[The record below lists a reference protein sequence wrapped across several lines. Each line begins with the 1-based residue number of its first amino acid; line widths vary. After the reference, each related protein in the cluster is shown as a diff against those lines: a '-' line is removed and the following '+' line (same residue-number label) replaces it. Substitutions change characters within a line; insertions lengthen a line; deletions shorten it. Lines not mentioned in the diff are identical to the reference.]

1 MVRKIKKIG
10 MEKLKNY
17 RISITTFPSVEIE
30 KLYEGRKK
38 NTILKMKKKNIYKN
52 PNSKTPIL
60 IQRIRT
66 NDANIAPSIP

>member
-1 MVRKIKKIG
+1 

>member
-1 MVRKIKKIG
+1 

-17 RISITTFPSVEIE
+17 RISITIFPSVEIE

>member
-1 MVRKIKKIG
+1 

-17 RISITTFPSVEIE
+17 RISITTFPSVEIK

>member
-1 MVRKIKKIG
+1 
-10 MEKLKNY
+10 MENLKNY

>member
-1 MVRKIKKIG
+1 

-30 KLYEGRKK
+30 KLYETRKK

>member
-1 MVRKIKKIG
+1 

-38 NTILKMKKKNIYKN
+38 NTILKMKKKNIYIN

>member
-1 MVRKIKKIG
+1 

-66 NDANIAPSIP
+66 NDANITPSIP

>member
-1 MVRKIKKIG
+1 

-38 NTILKMKKKNIYKN
+38 KHDIKNEKEKYI
-52 PNSKTPIL
+52 
-60 IQRIRT
+60 
-66 NDANIAPSIP
+66 